1 MRILFLLLFFINIVF
16 ANVAI
21 VSAFKGNAIV
31 ARDGSFLKVNTG
43 FELEKHDNIK
53 TGDKT
58 KLQLIFKDNT
68 IITIGKNSNFSIDE
82 YIYDETNTTNVEAR
96 FTYAK
101 GLFGTITGK
110 IGKINPNKFK
120 INAKS
125 ATLGIRGTQFDVF
138 ISNYI
143 LKVSVSQGSVYVL
156 INKEMKDILPS
167 EVFIYEF
174 KTGKSLLKDG
184 NVEESK
190 EFYEENEDDD
200 IITANQRRD
209 NTEDQNDPNEPNS
222 YENTRNNPERENN
235 DKPDDDSNLDGNNT
249 IVRVNASNVE
259 IQASVEE
266 STDDAERQV
275 MVILPLAKEIMDIDN
290 DDIVG
295 LKYGYWVNPNE
306 DYVRF
311 ATFIDGETNT
321 TTSNVISDYIDGTT
335 GDGSLQATY
344 NGGVASIV
352 TNSSGEQT
360 STEGTIDLNI
370 DFRNQD
376 LTGNINLDN
385 NWHAYI
391 NSGDVT
397 TAGFSSTDLINGN
410 NTNDT
415 ISSGSL
421 NGNYYGDDAQSVG
434 GTFTLT
440 SINEQEAQ
448 GVFGANITNRIYT
461 PLLVQEYIDTE
472 DDGVANLAYGYWK
485 NFNENLRYDT
495 FIEGSPI
502 TAPEIITNY
511 MDDSTGDGALEASY
525 EGGVIALVT
534 DNTGETTSTDGD
546 ITLNIDFKNQDLTG
560 NIDLN
565 NNWHAQIRSG
575 EVTTTGFNST
585 NIIDGNNTNALV
597 TSGSLDGNYYG
608 DDAQSVG
615 GTFTLATN
623 DEDAQGV
630 FGADIINR
638 KDVPLLEKEYIDE
651 ENSGT
656 ENLAYGYWKNFN
668 ENTRYDTF
676 FEGGLITSE
685 ATVANYMDGNTGN
698 GSLEASYSGGVASI
712 ITSTTGDKT
721 SSAGTIDLDID
732 FKNQNFT
739 GNIDLDLN
747 WHAYIN
753 SGTVQ
758 TDGFNSTDIVDD
770 STTNVGPTVDSGSIN
785 GDYYGN
791 DAQSVGGTFTLVSLI
806 DETVEGVFGADETNK
821 TYTPAI
827 QPLYK
832 ESKDTTSAPYIDFG
846 YWKDPNQGN
855 IITSKYDNFD
865 DIDAVNN
872 RTPNGNMPTSG
883 TATYQGKIVAK
894 VIDNTNES
902 YLDGTV
908 TLNIDFTASAG
919 GQTVSVDFD
928 TYNGNIEYWDA
939 QDTNAN
945 RNNNELNAG
954 YMVPLGTNSMVDSG
968 GTLNGYFYGNTAS
981 SNAGKLDLT
990 ANGGTATLS
999 GSYGAE
1005 RP

>member
-190 EFYEENEDDD
+190 EFYEWHYKFGLDGLDRDKEDLKDD
-200 IITANQRRD
+200 EDKDYPQDDKGKDRGKDKDNPRASQDINNPQIIAGYQGYRTSNSYRNNNLRD
-209 NTEDQNDPNEPNS
+209 EDPNDG
-222 YENTRNNPERENN
+222 YIV
-235 DKPDDDSNLDGNNT
+235 DDNMEVQLSIFNMSADES
-249 IVRVNASNVE
+249 I
-259 IQASVEE
+259 EE
-266 STDDAERQV
+266 TTDYMERQIP
-275 MVILPLAKEIMDIDN
+275 VILPLAKEIMDIDN

-311 ATFIDGETNT
+311 ATFIDGETNA
-321 TTSNVISDYIDGTT
+321 TSATAIADYIDGTT

-434 GTFTLT
+434 GTFTLNST
-440 SINEQEAQ
+440 SNGNIE
-448 GVFGANITNRIYT
+448 GVFGANSINKIYT
-461 PLLVQEYIDTE
+461 PEIQPFYKEIVDNIPHLD
-472 DDGVANLAYGYWK
+472 YGYWRDPNQNDLIFDTFFEFDSAK
-485 NFNENLRYDT
+485 IINHNSSNASYVGDILAMVTNSNNDTTNINGTININLDFTNNANSLVQMDFNEYLNDNSYWDVQ
-495 FIEGSPI
+495 
-502 TAPEIITNY
+502 TNSLGVE
-511 MDDSTGDGALEASY
+511 DSYFYSRDISAVSSGQVQDGGLS
-525 EGGVIALVT
+525 
-534 DNTGETTSTDGD
+534 
-546 ITLNIDFKNQDLTG
+546 
-560 NIDLN
+560 
-565 NNWHAQIRSG
+565 
-575 EVTTTGFNST
+575 
-585 NIIDGNNTNALV
+585 
-597 TSGSLDGNYYG
+597 GNYYG
-608 DDAQSVG
+608 DAENGVQSVG
-615 GTFTLATN
+615 GFL
-623 DEDAQGV
+623 
-630 FGADIINR
+630 F
-638 KDVPLLEKEYIDE
+638 L
-651 ENSGT
+651 NS
-656 ENLAYGYWKNFN
+656 N
-668 ENTRYDTF
+668 
-676 FEGGLITSE
+676 
-685 ATVANYMDGNTGN
+685 N
-698 GSLEASYSGGVASI
+698 GE
-712 ITSTTGDKT
+712 
-721 SSAGTIDLDID
+721 
-732 FKNQNFT
+732 
-739 GNIDLDLN
+739 
-747 WHAYIN
+747 
-753 SGTVQ
+753 
-758 TDGFNSTDIVDD
+758 
-770 STTNVGPTVDSGSIN
+770 
-785 GDYYGN
+785 
-791 DAQSVGGTFTLVSLI
+791 
-806 DETVEGVFGADETNK
+806 
-821 TYTPAI
+821 
-827 QPLYK
+827 
-832 ESKDTTSAPYIDFG
+832 
-846 YWKDPNQGN
+846 
-855 IITSKYDNFD
+855 
-865 DIDAVNN
+865 
-872 RTPNGNMPTSG
+872 
-883 TATYQGKIVAK
+883 
-894 VIDNTNES
+894 
-902 YLDGTV
+902 
-908 TLNIDFTASAG
+908 
-919 GQTVSVDFD
+919 
-928 TYNGNIEYWDA
+928 
-939 QDTNAN
+939 
-945 RNNNELNAG
+945 
-954 YMVPLGTNSMVDSG
+954 
-968 GTLNGYFYGNTAS
+968 TLNGTFGAS
-981 SNAGKLDLT
+981 KQ
-990 ANGGTATLS
+990 
-999 GSYGAE
+999 
-1005 RP
+1005 